1 VSDTTATG
9 ISRRGYLSGIGVAG
23 TVGLAGCLS
32 GIRNGGGKSPS
43 TFKYGTVGSESANGM
58 GNVDPYGAWTL
69 ADRLAEKSDGDV
81 KMDIIGDSQVCGES
95 DCIGKIRNDIVQAGT
110 TSVGN
115 TTKFSPENNIWALPY
130 LFPPDN
136 RAALSYGIF
145 SETAWKQFWVPFAKQ
160 YNYVPFIGY
169 PAQHRVIHIGQ
180 SGAKQVDGERV
191 TTPDQIEG
199 MDIRRTVSRIPAKAI
214 TEWGGSPVKVSW
226 GDAIQGLKS
235 GLIGGME
242 TWLTNV
248 AAYGMLPSLDQTVLN
263 NWSLGI
269 EMSWANVD
277 WLKSLSDEHRSLIA
291 QESERVTEELI
302 HNTEEVITDRA
313 GAVEEPPEGTDYGKS
328 NIKVNVP
335 SESELEQWKDAT
347 AYKRNSDLYSKTFEQ
362 AGTLLGGPDA
372 ARDFADSIYEL
383 TRSSSAPEST
393 ADFTLT
399 SWWDDHLD
407 EI

>member
-1 VSDTTATG
+1 VSDTTASG
-9 ISRRGYLSGIGVAG
+9 ISRRRYLSGIGVAG

-32 GIRNGGGKSPS
+32 GIRNGGGKSSS

-81 KMDIIGDSQVCGES
+81 KMDIIGDAQVCGES
-95 DCIGKIRNDIVQAGT
+95 DCAGKIRNDIVKAGT

-130 LFPPDN
+130 LFPPEN

-145 SETAWKQFWVPFAKQ
+145 SEEAWKQFWVPFGEQ
-160 YNYVPFIGY
+160 YNYVPFFGY
-169 PAQHRVIHIGQ
+169 PAQHRVLHIGE
-180 SGAKQVDGERV
+180 SGAEDLDGERV
-191 TTPDQIEG
+191 FTPDQIEG
-199 MDIRRTVSRIPAKAI
+199 MDIRRTVSRIPATAI
-214 TEWGGSPVKVSW
+214 SQWGGSPVKVSW

-235 GLIGGME
+235 GLIAGME

-248 AAYGMLPSLDQTVLN
+248 AAYGMLPSLDQTVMN

-277 WLKSLSDEHRSLIA
+277 WLKTLPDGHRSLVA
-291 QESERVTEELI
+291 EETKRVTEELV
-302 HNTEEVITDRA
+302 HNTEEIITERT
-313 GAVEEPPEGTDYGKS
+313 GAVHEPPEGTDYGKN

-335 SESELEQWKDAT
+335 SEDELDQWKADV
-347 AYKRNSDLYSKTFEQ
+347 AYKRNPDLYSKTFDQ
-362 AGTLLGGPDA
+362 AGSLLGGADV
-372 ARDFADSIYEL
+372 ARDFADTIYEL

-393 ADFTLT
+393 GAFTVT
-399 SWWDDHLD
+399 SWWDDYID